1 MDFQR
6 WTIQSSKRSKER
18 RKWTRTS
25 RATHDEKKLVEEKAT
40 MMPPMLTK
48 PPCRYWNYFFH
59 QQSEFFETEKERCS
73 VVELSA
79 VKKRAGGKE
88 VR

>member
-1 MDFQR
+1 MNFYSEFKDGQR
-6 WTIQSSKRSKER
+6 KE
-18 RKWTRTS
+18 KMEWS
-25 RATHDEKKLVEEKAT
+25 ATHDEKKLLEEKAT

-48 PPCRYWNYFFH
+48 PPCRYWNCFFH